1 MSESNES
8 RANRIFEIVVAI
20 LLGAGALGG
29 AWAGYQANQWGSSAI
44 ENFGKSSTIAT
55 RGAALYNQGVATAN
69 RDANLDIQGKQLV
82 LNAMVGKAGLDP
94 DRPDPVRELEV
105 LRDMTVAKYLYIKQ
119 MSDAGYSALGYPA
132 EFNTEDR
139 EKASQMPDE
148 AMERGLEQE
157 LDDAYMHKVLAAGE
171 AKFVEADKVFGEGSA
186 FSARSTAFGI
196 VGVMFTV
203 TLFLAGISLVLKS
216 NVKWIFS
223 FVGYGSLIAA
233 GLKLFALP
241 WYP

>member
-1 MSESNES
+1 MSDTNES
-8 RANRIFEIVVAI
+8 RTNRIFEMVVAV
-20 LLGAGALGG
+20 LLGMGALGG

-44 ENFGKSSTIAT
+44 ENFGKSSTTAT

-82 LNAMVGKAGLDP
+82 LNAVVAKAGLDP
-94 DRPDPVRELEV
+94 DKPDPVADLAV

-119 MSDAGYSALGYPA
+119 MSDTGYAALGYPP

-148 AMERGLEQE
+148 AMEKGLEAE
-157 LDDAYMHKVLAAGE
+157 LDDAYLAKMLAAGE
-171 AKFVEADKVFGEGSA
+171 AKFAEADKIFSEGSA

-196 VGVMFTV
+196 VGMMFTV
-203 TLFLAGISLVLKS
+203 TLFLAGIGLVLKS
-216 NVKWIFS
+216 NIRWIFS
-223 FVGYGSLIAA
+223 FIGYGSLIAA
-233 GLKLFALP
+233 AFKLFALP